1 MVAYVLAIAP
11 KVGAAFVDF
20 CIEEFKFCEDLWA
33 NGPRSVSSP
42 TGLLGWGGGKLNPST
57 WCDSWN
63 PKESSMKEH
72 PRSTSGYPVRSRE
85 EDI

>member
-42 TGLLGWGGGKLNPST
+42 TGLLGWGGETKSFYVVRFVEPQGVIN
-57 WCDSWN
+57 
-63 PKESSMKEH
+63 EGASSLHEWL
-72 PRSTSGYPVRSRE
+72 PCE
-85 EDI
+85 E